1 MSRWL
6 QSYLLSWSVTRL
18 FSRSQKSCYLTVV
31 KFYDI
36 TKNDGTK
43 VLWVFLND
51 FYDFFFS
58 PNKQNWLQHQP
69 LDWSV
74 PMQQTPGWISST
86 LGQICPV
93 FGSYFAQKS
102 NFGNQSQS
110 RCGSSHVFTNFE
122 STKFGQTTKKNHETF
137 LVLFF

>member
-18 FSRSQKSCYLTVV
+18 FSRSQKSCYLAVV

-58 PNKQNWLQHQP
+58 PNKQNWLQQAHGWSMP
-69 LDWSV
+69 L
-74 PMQQTPGWISST
+74 QQTFGWISST
-86 LGQICPV
+86 LGQICPIL
-93 FGSYFAQKS
+93 GSYFAQKS

-122 STKFGQTTKKNHETF
+122 STKLKLNYRKK
-137 LVLFF
+137 VFFPHPFAC